1 MKVVLLQV
9 QGQEQARRETVEPT
23 KASFHSEPQ
32 GKRERN
38 CTGDLGMTP
47 GHRHEDPCSF
57 GRS

>member
-1 MKVVLLQV
+1 VVLLQV

-47 GHRHEDPCSF
+47 GHLHEDPCSF